1 MYDRIET
8 AFIKDLCERCI
19 IDIHLDA
26 LDRRILRQ
34 VLTAAR
40 AEVVEYRHLLAL
52 DQQFPQ
58 VEPDPAPPVTK
69 IFNAKSL
76 SLCNVHAIRFETAVR
91 IFL

>member
-1 MYDRIET
+1 MHRRLAREMYDRIET

-52 DQQFPQ
+52 GQQFPHK
-58 VEPDPAPPVTK
+58 VGADETGAPG
-69 IFNAKSL
+69 
-76 SLCNVHAIRFETAVR
+76 H
-91 IFL
+91 